1 MAQRTRTRRGLGLLV
16 GMLLV
21 AAACGDDDAADQAAP
36 AGGTDAGAEAEAV
49 FPAEV
54 EHAFGTTVVE
64 EAPERVVTVGYNDQ
78 DFVLAFGVEPVAV
91 RWWYGPEDDATQ
103 AWTDDLLTAGEPKV
117 LVMPELNLE
126 AVAAER
132 PDLIVGVYSGM
143 TEEEYE
149 QLSQIAPTIAQ
160 SGDHN
165 DYGMPWQEVTRSIGT
180 ALGQPERAD
189 QLVTALEDRFA
200 EVRAAHPEWEG
211 RSVAVATSSPDE
223 LNFFA
228 SQDPR
233 SRFFRALGFEVP
245 EELDEI
251 AGTEF
256 YGTLSRERAE
266 VLDRDLLVWDQLSFV
281 DGGRATIE
289 ADPLLAGL
297 AVMREGRTVFLEGA
311 VETAF
316 GWNTILSIPIA
327 LDGIE
332 ALVAEA
338 QS

>member
-1 MAQRTRTRRGLGLLV
+1 
-16 GMLLV
+16 
-21 AAACGDDDAADQAAP
+21 
-36 AGGTDAGAEAEAV
+36 
-49 FPAEV
+49 
-54 EHAFGTTVVE
+54 
-64 EAPERVVTVGYNDQ
+64 
-78 DFVLAFGVEPVAV
+78 
-91 RWWYGPEDDATQ
+91 
-103 AWTDDLLTAGEPKV
+103 
-117 LVMPELNLE
+117 
-126 AVAAER
+126 
-132 PDLIVGVYSGM
+132 
-143 TEEEYE
+143 
-149 QLSQIAPTIAQ
+149 
-160 SGDHN
+160 
-165 DYGMPWQEVTRSIGT
+165 
-180 ALGQPERAD
+180 
-189 QLVTALEDRFA
+189 
-200 EVRAAHPEWEG
+200 
-211 RSVAVATSSPDE
+211 VATSSPDE
-223 LNFFA
+223 LSFFA